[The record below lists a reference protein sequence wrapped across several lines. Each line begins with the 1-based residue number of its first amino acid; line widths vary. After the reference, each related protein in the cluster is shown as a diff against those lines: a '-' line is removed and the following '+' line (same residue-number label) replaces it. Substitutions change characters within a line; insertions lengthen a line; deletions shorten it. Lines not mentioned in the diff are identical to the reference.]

1 MSQNGIRYTD
11 EFKKQLVDLYQ
22 TGSSVS
28 YLSREYGV
36 SNVTIYKW
44 IKELS
49 PVKVSEKEE
58 ITSKE
63 YDIMKK
69 RIAELEME
77 NEILKKLPPYSQEN
91 DRRDR
96 YLHRKIQINL
106 YCKTYMQSLTLPQKY
121 LL

>member
-77 NEILKKLPPYSQEN
+77 NEILKKATAIFA
-91 DRRDR
+91 
-96 YLHRKIQINL
+96 RKR
-106 YCKTYMQSLTLPQKY
+106 
-121 LL
+121 

>member
-1 MSQNGIRYTD
+1 MSKNGIRYTD

-22 TGSSVS
+22 ASSSAS

-49 PVKVSEKEE
+49 PIKVSEEE
-58 ITSKE
+58 EVTSKE
-63 YDIMKK
+63 YEKMKK

-77 NEILKKLPPYSQEN
+77 NEILKKATAIFASK
-91 DRRDR
+91 R
-96 YLHRKIQINL
+96 
-106 YCKTYMQSLTLPQKY
+106 
-121 LL
+121 

>member
-1 MSQNGIRYTD
+1 MPKNGIRYSD
-11 EFKKQLVDLYQ
+11 EFKQQIVDLYHA
-22 TGSSVS
+22 GSSVT

-36 SNVTIYKW
+36 ANVTIYKW

-63 YDIMKK
+63 YEKMKK

-77 NEILKKLPPYSQEN
+77 NEILKKATAIFA
-91 DRRDR
+91 
-96 YLHRKIQINL
+96 RKR
-106 YCKTYMQSLTLPQKY
+106 
-121 LL
+121 

>member
-1 MSQNGIRYTD
+1 MPKNGIRYSE
-11 EFKKQLVDLYQ
+11 EFKQQIVDLYHA
-22 TGSSVS
+22 GSSVT

-36 SNVTIYKW
+36 ANVTIYKW

-63 YDIMKK
+63 YEKMKK

-77 NEILKKLPPYSQEN
+77 NEILKKATAIFA
-91 DRRDR
+91 
-96 YLHRKIQINL
+96 RKR
-106 YCKTYMQSLTLPQKY
+106 
-121 LL
+121 